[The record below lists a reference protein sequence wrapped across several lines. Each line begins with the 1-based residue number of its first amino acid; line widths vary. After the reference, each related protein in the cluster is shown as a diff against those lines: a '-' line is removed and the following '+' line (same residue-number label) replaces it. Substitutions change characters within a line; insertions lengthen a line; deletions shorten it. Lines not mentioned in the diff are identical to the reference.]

1 MSTATSPVRRYS
13 RILLHIAS
21 VRGVEVC
28 VLQASPLLGAWLGG
42 LDPDAGGLA
51 RLGLLLVASVALTA
65 HVFVFND
72 WAGYHGDAHDARRA
86 SLGSGGADISR
97 DQIARVAIVL
107 LVIAGVAFVAVGGP
121 AMLFAAAIATLSL
134 VYSLAPRFGKS
145 TPVAAS
151 LNHLAGGALHFLM
164 GYTLVHAVDAKGV
177 ALSLFFGL
185 VFAAG
190 HLNQEVR
197 DYEADRANGLSTS
210 AVVFGCRRSFLASF
224 CLFTAAYALVAGMAA
239 TGMLPSILLVTAVVW
254 LLQAWWSVQALRRGL
269 RLETALWMQ
278 RRYRWL
284 FALVGLIMFIR

>member
-42 LDPDAGGLA
+42 LDPDVGGLA

-254 LLQAWWSVQALRRGL
+254 LLQAWWSFQALRRGL